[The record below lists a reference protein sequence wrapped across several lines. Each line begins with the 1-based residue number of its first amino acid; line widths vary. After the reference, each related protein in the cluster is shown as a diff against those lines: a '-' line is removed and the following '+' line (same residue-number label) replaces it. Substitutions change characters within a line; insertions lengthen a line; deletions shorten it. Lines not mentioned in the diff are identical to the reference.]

1 MKDLTATF
9 EKIRSILDF
18 PILKTNLVNIELGN
32 LLLGL
37 VVFFTAAKLIPV
49 LVRRLLS
56 IGLFNKIRDK
66 ETNQWLR
73 RFTSFI
79 FMVILTVSSLTIIGF
94 PVRLFGSFWHF
105 TLFTVQDNTI
115 ELGNILMGLILL
127 YPGIRFSRYLSTEF
141 KTLFLK
147 RLRIDA
153 GTRNT
158 LEALSR
164 YLMVFI
170 VVLFVLTIVGIPLT
184 AFTILG
190 GALAIGVGLGS
201 QNLVNNFLS
210 GLVLMTERPLKVN
223 DIVEL
228 ENRRG
233 IVEHIGGRSTR
244 IKTFDNVRMVI
255 PNSKLLENTVIN
267 WSLIDNYLR
276 REITVG
282 VAYGSPATKVGEL
295 LRQVVANHNRV
306 EQKPEPVILF
316 DKFGDDALIFKILF
330 WVQINDTI
338 NPFVIESDI
347 RYAIYEILEENQIT
361 IAYPQRDVHLDS
373 VKPIEVSVIKSDKK

>member
-18 PILKTNLVNIELGN
+18 PILKTDLLNIELGN

-37 VVFFTAAKLIPV
+37 VVFFAAAKLIPA
-49 LVRRLLS
+49 LVRRLMS
-56 IGLFNKIRDK
+56 FGLFSKIRDQ

-94 PVRLFGSFWHF
+94 PFRLFGSFWHF

-127 YPGIRFSRYLSTEF
+127 YLGIRFSRYLSTEF

-295 LRQVVANHNRV
+295 LRQVVDNHNQV
-306 EQKPEPVILF
+306 EKKPKPVILF
-316 DKFGDDALIFKILF
+316 DNFGDDALIFKILF

-347 RYAIYEILEENQIT
+347 RYDIYEILEEEQIT

-373 VKPIEVSVIKSDKK
+373 VKPIEVSVLKSDKE

>member
-1 MKDLTATF
+1 MKDLTATI

-18 PILKTNLVNIELGN
+18 PILKTDLLNIELGN

-37 VVFFTAAKLIPV
+37 VVFFTAAKLIPT
-49 LVRRLLS
+49 LVRRLMS
-56 IGLFNKIRDK
+56 FGLFSKIRDQ

-94 PVRLFGSFWHF
+94 PFRLFGSFWHF

-210 GLVLMTERPLKVN
+210 GLVLMTEKPLKVN

-276 REITVG
+276 REISVG
-282 VAYGSPATKVGEL
+282 VSYGSPATKVGEL
-295 LRQVVANHNRV
+295 LRQVVANHNQV
-306 EQKPEPVILF
+306 EKKPEPVILF

-347 RYAIYEILEENQIT
+347 RYGIYDILEKEQIT

-373 VKPIEVSVIKSDKK
+373 IKPIEVSVIKSDKK

>member
-18 PILKTNLVNIELGN
+18 PILKTDLVNIELGN

-79 FMVILTVSSLTIIGF
+79 LMVILTVSSLTIIGF
-94 PVRLFGSFWHF
+94 PFRLFGSFWHF

-373 VKPIEVSVIKSDKK
+373 VTPIEVSVIKSDKK

>member
-1 MKDLTATF
+1 M
-9 EKIRSILDF
+9 
-18 PILKTNLVNIELGN
+18 
-32 LLLGL
+32 
-37 VVFFTAAKLIPV
+37 
-49 LVRRLLS
+49 
-56 IGLFNKIRDK
+56 
-66 ETNQWLR
+66 
-73 RFTSFI
+73 
-79 FMVILTVSSLTIIGF
+79 
-94 PVRLFGSFWHF
+94 
-105 TLFTVQDNTI
+105 
-115 ELGNILMGLILL
+115 
-127 YPGIRFSRYLSTEF
+127 
-141 KTLFLK
+141 
-147 RLRIDA
+147 
-153 GTRNT
+153 
-158 LEALSR
+158 
-164 YLMVFI
+164 
-170 VVLFVLTIVGIPLT
+170 
-184 AFTILG
+184 
-190 GALAIGVGLGS
+190 
-201 QNLVNNFLS
+201 
-210 GLVLMTERPLKVN
+210 
-223 DIVEL
+223 EL

-373 VKPIEVSVIKSDKK
+373 VTPIEVSVIKSDKK

>member
-1 MKDLTATF
+1 MKDLTATI

-18 PILKTNLVNIELGN
+18 PILKTDLLNIELGN

-37 VVFFTAAKLIPV
+37 VVFFTAAKLIPT
-49 LVRRLLS
+49 LVRRLMS
-56 IGLFNKIRDK
+56 FGLFSKIRDQ

-94 PVRLFGSFWHF
+94 PFRLFGSFWHF

-210 GLVLMTERPLKVN
+210 GLVLMTEKPLKVN

-276 REITVG
+276 REISVG
-282 VAYGSPATKVGEL
+282 VSYGSPATKVGEL
-295 LRQVVANHNRV
+295 LRQVVANHNQV
-306 EQKPEPVILF
+306 EKKPEPVILF

-347 RYAIYEILEENQIT
+347 RYGIYDILEKEQIT